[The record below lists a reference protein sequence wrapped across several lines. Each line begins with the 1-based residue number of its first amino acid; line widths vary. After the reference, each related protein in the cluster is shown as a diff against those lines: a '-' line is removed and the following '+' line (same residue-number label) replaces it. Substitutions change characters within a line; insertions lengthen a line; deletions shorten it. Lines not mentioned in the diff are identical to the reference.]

1 MRFTSACFIV
11 LLMLLVPK
19 GIMAQDTIKKSKKES
34 PQKQIKSAAKK
45 LESSF
50 EVNDDNAIAKNYEL
64 LADGFTDKGDYAKAE
79 EYLGKALAL
88 YTKLNNSTSKARV
101 FRNLAKVQE
110 LQNKISSARSNYK
123 VASENATSESVEQLN
138 SNDFNRLRQSN
149 NPVAQD
155 KYVKDNIQLLDKEN
169 KKEEVADAYVQEAKI
184 SLQNS
189 DKKMAIESYK
199 KAIPYAESASK
210 EVSINKEIAKIYTD
224 DNLFTE
230 AINITRELL
239 QKAEDKNDYTTQITQ
254 LQSLASIYFK
264 QGNPDDAVKTLREA
278 YTLASQKGRTTEV
291 KKSLG
296 ELVHYYRSKGND
308 KAAMALYEEFFSD
321 FERLIHA
328 DSTLTDA
335 KALQVTEEKIRQLE
349 KEKVLK
355 DELISRKNTFNYFLL
370 GSVLLLILFFGFI
383 VKALYSIK
391 TKNKEIALQSLRREM
406 NPHFIF
412 NSLNS
417 VNQFIAQNNEL
428 EANKYLTSYSN
439 LMRNTMENSN
449 KDFVTLA
456 NETEHLKKYLGL
468 EHMRFKDKFDFTIT
482 VDDNLD
488 PETTYIPNMIIQPHL
503 ENAIWHGLRYKED
516 KGLLQLSFALKGNK
530 VIATVE
536 DDGIGITR
544 SSELKTENQKVHQ
557 SRGITNTKERI
568 TLLGELYKKDIAFN
582 VSEKELPLT
591 GTVVQIVFPLINK
604 I

>member
-1 MRFTSACFIV
+1 MRFTSAFFIV
-11 LLMLLVPK
+11 LIMLLVPM
-19 GIMAQDTIKKSKKES
+19 GIMAQDTIKKSKKDS

-64 LADGFTDKGDYAKAE
+64 LADGFTEKGDYAKAE

-88 YTKLNNSTSKARV
+88 YTKLNSNNSKTRV
-101 FRNLAKVQE
+101 FRSLAKVQE
-110 LQNKISSARSNYK
+110 LQNKISSARFNYK
-123 VASENATSESVEQLN
+123 VASENATSESAEQLN

-169 KKEEVADAYVQEAKI
+169 KKDEVADAYVQEAKI

-224 DNLFTE
+224 DNQFTE

-239 QKAEDKNDYTTQITQ
+239 QKAEEKNDYTTQITQ

-264 QGNPDDAVKTLREA
+264 QGNPDNAVKTLREA

-296 ELVHYYRSKGND
+296 ELVQYYRSKGND
-308 KAAMALYEEFFSD
+308 LAAMALYEEFFSD

-488 PETTYIPNMIIQPHL
+488 PDTTYIPNMIIQPHL

-516 KGLLQLSFALKGNK
+516 KGLLKLSFALKGNK

-536 DDGIGITR
+536 DDGIGIR
-544 SSELKTENQKVHQ
+544 HSSELKTENQRVHQ

-568 TLLGELYKKDIAFN
+568 TLLSELYKKEITFS
-582 VSEKELPLT
+582 VQEKELPLT
-591 GTVVQIVFPLINK
+591 GTIVQIVFPLINK